1 VLLNAV
7 KVTNAQG
14 SVLDLQLDD
23 PSGGFVVKNI
33 EGLGPVKATLVSTS
47 FANLDGGQYHS
58 ARREPRN
65 IVLTLGLA
73 PDYAVESV
81 QDLRDRLY
89 AYFMPKSVATMD
101 FNLFDQFTQNISKQI
116 KDLSIECRVES
127 CTPSIFTKDPAM
139 DISVMCYDPDF
150 VDPTLV
156 SLAGS
161 TVTDLT
167 ETIVSYDGTVDTG
180 VIFRLDVDRDLTD
193 FTIYHR
199 PPDGSLVTID
209 FSYPLLAG
217 DVVEISSVRG
227 SKYATLTR
235 AGVESSVL
243 YAISPQ
249 SGWLTLQSGENR
261 IRVYATDT
269 ATPYRPIPYTIEY
282 TSKYGGL

>member
-1 VLLNAV
+1 MLLNAV

-14 SVLDLQLDD
+14 SVLDLQLDN

-33 EGLGPVKATLVSTS
+33 DGLGPVKATLVSTS

-81 QDLRDRLY
+81 QDLRDQLY
-89 AYFMPKSVATMD
+89 AYFMPKSKATMD
-101 FNLFDQFTQNISKQI
+101 FNLFDKFTQNVSKQN
-116 KDLSIECRVES
+116 KDLSIECRIES
-127 CTPSIFTKDPAM
+127 CAPSIFTKDPAM

-150 VDPTLV
+150 VDPTPV
-156 SLAGS
+156 SFVES
-161 TVTDLT
+161 TVSDLT
-167 ETIVSYDGTVDTG
+167 ETNIPYDGTVDTG
-180 VIFRLDVDRDLTD
+180 VIFRLDVDRALSD

-199 PPDGSLVTID
+199 PPDGSLVTLD
-209 FSYPLLAG
+209 FSYPLIAG
-217 DVVEISSVRG
+217 DTVEISSVRG
-227 SKYATLTR
+227 SKYAILTR

-249 SGWLTLQSGENR
+249 SGWLTLQPGENR
-261 IRVYATDT
+261 IRVYAIDT
-269 ATPYRPIPYTIEY
+269 ATTYRPIPYTIEY
-282 TSKYGGL
+282 ANKYGGL